1 MSRAKRQ
8 NIALKISLFLGNSAK
23 DLKAEAV
30 RRKEEIR
37 NRQNLWVDG
46 SLEEYSKLA
55 QSSSAAAA
63 TVEKVESSD
72 SEDEEDGGLWDTIMG
87 KN

>member
-1 MSRAKRQ
+1 MT
-8 NIALKISLFLGNSAK
+8 LFLGTSAK
-23 DLKAEAV
+23 DLKAEAL

-63 TVEKVESSD
+63 ATVEKVESSD

>member
-1 MSRAKRQ
+1 MT
-8 NIALKISLFLGNSAK
+8 LFLGTSAK
-23 DLKAEAV
+23 DMKAEAL

>member
-1 MSRAKRQ
+1 MSTAKRQ
-8 NIALKISLFLGNSAK
+8 NVALKMSLFLGTSAK
-23 DLKAEAV
+23 DLKAEAL

-72 SEDEEDGGLWDTIMG
+72 SSDEEDGGLWDTIMG